1 MSNKS
6 MASLEQIRL
15 EARLLAIENI
25 LAGLFAAINR
35 RDGISLEQFSAA
47 AEEMYQE
54 LRQQLDIPSPD
65 PAIPDVVAAEVE
77 QAIAALLKKIADYTE
92 LAMQSE
98 NSLPQE
104 LDIPASEKRWRG

>member
-35 RDGISLEQFSAA
+35 RDGISLEQFSAV

-65 PAIPDVVAAEVE
+65 SAIPDVAAAYVG
-77 QAIAALLKKIADYTE
+77 QAIAALLKKIADYDE
-92 LAMQSE
+92 LALQSD
-98 NSLPQE
+98 NSLPQ
-104 LDIPASEKRWRG
+104 

>member
-6 MASLEQIRL
+6 KASLEQIRL

-25 LAGLFAAINR
+25 VAGVIGAINR

-47 AEEMYQE
+47 AEEMHQE

-92 LAMQSE
+92 LALQSE

-104 LDIPASEKRWRG
+104 LDIPASEKRCRG